1 MRLDRDR
8 LALLMMLS
16 VSGETSS
23 LYDALED
30 KSGLDRREKAM
41 RSERWWLEEEKVF
54 RRDRV
59 AEEA

>member
-1 MRLDRDR
+1 MRLDKDR

-30 KSGLDRREKAM
+30 KSGLDRRKKAT
-41 RSERWWLEEEKVF
+41 RSERWWLGEEKVF